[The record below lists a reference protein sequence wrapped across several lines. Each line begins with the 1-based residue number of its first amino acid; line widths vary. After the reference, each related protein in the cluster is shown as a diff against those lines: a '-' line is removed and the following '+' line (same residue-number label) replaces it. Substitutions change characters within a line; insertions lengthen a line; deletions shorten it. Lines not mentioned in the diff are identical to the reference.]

1 MEQELD
7 EADRMPR
14 DLRAQELLQGC
25 RASML
30 FLFHWTFI
38 LNPDE
43 PEA

>member
-30 FLFHWTFI
+30 FHWTCI